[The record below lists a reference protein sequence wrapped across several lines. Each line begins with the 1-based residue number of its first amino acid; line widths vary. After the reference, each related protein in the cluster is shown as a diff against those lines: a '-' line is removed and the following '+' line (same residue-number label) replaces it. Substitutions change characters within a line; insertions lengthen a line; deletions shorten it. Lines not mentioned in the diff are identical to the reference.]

1 MTCPKCGSSDVII
14 LSSEVL
20 TFKCRKCGHTWSY
33 DTRTGL
39 VNAPCGQ
46 IHWTEQM
53 YYKEQALE
61 DAKDLL
67 RKGESQDKV
76 LEELKQKY
84 GQYLDETEL
93 RKIIKKAQILMK
105 YM

>member
-1 MTCPKCGSSDVII
+1 
-14 LSSEVL
+14 
-20 TFKCRKCGHTWSY
+20 
-33 DTRTGL
+33 
-39 VNAPCGQ
+39 
-46 IHWTEQM
+46 M

-93 RKIIKKAQILMK
+93 RKIIKKAHILMK